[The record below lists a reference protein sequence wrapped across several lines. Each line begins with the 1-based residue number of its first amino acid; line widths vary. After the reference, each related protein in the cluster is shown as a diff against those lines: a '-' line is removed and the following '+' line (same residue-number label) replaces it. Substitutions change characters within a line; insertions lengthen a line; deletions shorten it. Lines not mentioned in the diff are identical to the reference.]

1 MDCGNKK
8 GAGEGRGKEDS
19 QRPARVPSMLW
30 EGGLGRAPRCFPLSP
45 RWASK
50 PLSPLDGDWGVDK

>member
-30 EGGLGRAPRCFPLSP
+30 EGGLGRAPRCFDSAPGGHLSH
-45 RWASK
+45 
-50 PLSPLDGDWGVDK
+50 